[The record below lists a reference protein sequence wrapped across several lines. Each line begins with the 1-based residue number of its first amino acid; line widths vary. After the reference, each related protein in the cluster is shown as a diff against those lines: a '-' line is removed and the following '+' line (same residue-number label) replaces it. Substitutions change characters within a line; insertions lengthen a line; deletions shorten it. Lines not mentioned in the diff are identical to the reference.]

1 MMTHAISPLHTTLP
15 PASTFS
21 FAFTRS
27 ILEGFTRFS
36 KVPEKY
42 HAQREYCNV
51 SPCLCMKKQLS
62 GETNERYERD
72 RRRPRRSGYKSSG
85 GLITLKRSEGKWT
98 DSWTS
103 EHFISLEALGLKDLA
118 SEAEGSNDEVVVTL
132 SIQKHAGF
140 GYSVDGRV
148 IAPVSRKC
156 IYCCAKCSNQV
167 DASFNA
173 WCIPTDS
180 SFSVFQKAGEVD
192 DDPSIIYFLPG
203 REEAILDDF
212 VRDAIRLSC
221 STEATC
227 SDACEK
233 SGLGKWEFD
242 YEKSNSI
249 DKRWLPILK
258 AKIN

>member
-1 MMTHAISPLHTTLP
+1 
-15 PASTFS
+15 
-21 FAFTRS
+21 
-27 ILEGFTRFS
+27 
-36 KVPEKY
+36 
-42 HAQREYCNV
+42 
-51 SPCLCMKKQLS
+51 MKKQLS
-62 GETNERYERD
+62 GETNERYE
-72 RRRPRRSGYKSSG
+72 
-85 GLITLKRSEGKWT
+85 
-98 DSWTS
+98 
-103 EHFISLEALGLKDLA
+103 
-118 SEAEGSNDEVVVTL
+118 
-132 SIQKHAGF
+132 HAGF